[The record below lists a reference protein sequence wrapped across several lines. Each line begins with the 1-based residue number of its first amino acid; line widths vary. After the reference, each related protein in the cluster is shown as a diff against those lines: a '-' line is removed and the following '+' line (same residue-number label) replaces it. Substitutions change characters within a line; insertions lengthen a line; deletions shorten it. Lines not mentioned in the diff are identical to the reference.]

1 MSSVL
6 FRLGRYSFDHP
17 FRILGAWLLVIAAVV
32 ALLVTQPRVI
42 SSGLTLDDT
51 PSQQVMDSI
60 SATMPQAQGTQGS
73 LVFTSADG
81 ARVDITERA
90 AAIVA
95 ALDAT
100 HDTGFVVDRVGKL
113 EEQRAEVDGRIREQV
128 ETKVAA
134 ELSPQLAALGSSLD
148 AAAAAVPPDQR
159 DASSLVAELDGMA
172 ARAKTLST
180 ATPSDQID
188 GSTALFADLEVLVSR
203 LKAAGAIQALTL
215 QAPSG
220 EMSDPRITV
229 DEAVAKARTTAL
241 ADLDRLTSGT
251 SPQGEPLL
259 VGGRAYRNVLV
270 STDGRTAV
278 ASVLLTDQVS
288 DLPEGVVDSMLEAAG
303 AAAGAAGL
311 EMSASTSLLPAEPP
325 LGGHEALGL
334 LIAAVV
340 LILALGS
347 LVAAGLPILTALA
360 GVFIGVG

>member
-172 ARAKTLST
+172 ARANMV
-180 ATPSDQID
+180 
-188 GSTALFADLEVLVSR
+188 GS
-203 LKAAGAIQALTL
+203 
-215 QAPSG
+215 
-220 EMSDPRITV
+220 
-229 DEAVAKARTTAL
+229 
-241 ADLDRLTSGT
+241 
-251 SPQGEPLL
+251 
-259 VGGRAYRNVLV
+259 
-270 STDGRTAV
+270 
-278 ASVLLTDQVS
+278 
-288 DLPEGVVDSMLEAAG
+288 
-303 AAAGAAGL
+303 
-311 EMSASTSLLPAEPP
+311 
-325 LGGHEALGL
+325 
-334 LIAAVV
+334 
-340 LILALGS
+340 
-347 LVAAGLPILTALA
+347 
-360 GVFIGVG
+360 